1 MEKSE
6 PSYTVSGNVKQVQL
20 LWKTVWSFL
29 KKLKIYL
36 LYDPLLG
43 IYPEKTKTLIQQD
56 MHPNVHSAIYNSQDT
71 EATSTSVST
80 DEWIKNTVYIYKR
93 IVLSHKKNEVLPFA
107 ETWIY
112 LEIITL
118 SKISHTEKDKYISLI
133 CEILKND
140 TNELIYKTEID
151 SQT

>member
-1 MEKSE
+1 
-6 PSYTVSGNVKQVQL
+6 
-20 LWKTVWSFL
+20 
-29 KKLKIYL
+29 
-36 LYDPLLG
+36 
-43 IYPEKTKTLIQQD
+43 

-80 DEWIKNTVYIYKR
+80 DEWIKNMVYIYKR
-93 IVLSHKKNEVLPFA
+93 IVLSHKKNEVL
-107 ETWIY
+107 TWIY

-118 SKISHTEKDKYISLI
+118 SKISHTEKDKHIISLI
-133 CEILKND
+133 HEILKND

>member
-6 PSYTVSGNVKQVQL
+6 LSYTVSGNVKQVQL

-43 IYPEKTKTLIQQD
+43 IYPEKTKTLIRKD
-56 MHPNVHSAIYNSQDT
+56 MHPNVHSTIYNSQDT

-80 DEWIKNTVYIYKR
+80 DEWIKNMVYIYKR

-107 ETWIY
+107 ET
-112 LEIITL
+112 
-118 SKISHTEKDKYISLI
+118 
-133 CEILKND
+133 
-140 TNELIYKTEID
+140 
-151 SQT
+151 